1 MNRQPI
7 YVAETTIEADR
18 VERVLDHAGVDY
30 TLRLDAVPREGGACF
45 QGILY
50 EVGADDAEKCR
61 RLMLEEGLS
70 RGLLPVP
77 VPREPQTTKATKPPA
92 S

>member
-7 YVAETTIEADR
+7 YVAETTREADR
-18 VERVLDHAGVDY
+18 VESVLDEAGIDY

-50 EVGADDAEKCR
+50 EVAAADAAKCR
-61 RLMLEEGLS
+61 KLMLHQGLS
-70 RGLLPVP
+70 RGV
-77 VPREPQTTKATKPPA
+77 VT
-92 S
+92 

>member
-7 YVAETTIEADR
+7 YVAETTSEAGR
-18 VERVLDHAGVDY
+18 VESVLDEAGIDY

-50 EVGADDAEKCR
+50 EVAADDAAKCR
-61 RLMLEEGLS
+61 KLMFDQGLS
-70 RGLLPVP
+70 RGV
-77 VPREPQTTKATKPPA
+77 V
-92 S
+92 

>member
-7 YVAETTIEADR
+7 YVAETTNEADR
-18 VERVLDHAGVDY
+18 VESVLDEAGVDY

-50 EVGADDAEKCR
+50 EVAADDAAKCR
-61 RLMLEEGLS
+61 KLMLDQGLS
-70 RGLLPVP
+70 RGVI
-77 VPREPQTTKATKPPA
+77 
-92 S
+92 